1 MGKTKKVQEKVGL
14 KDIVAF
20 ARAGWTP
27 GDVNAILDRMDEIG
41 DINDPEENVDNPEG
55 NAADDDT
62 TEEKNTSTD
71 IDASGEDES
80 DEDEEDDDSDTSDQ
94 KDTSSQ
100 KKGTNRTTLLE
111 SENTRLKNELAKLQA
126 KNRSKDVSGG
136 KNKIPLEK
144 SLIDTFQSLY
154 D

>member
-1 MGKTKKVQEKVGL
+1 MGKSKKVQEKVGL

-41 DINDPEENVDNPEG
+41 DINDSEDNET
-55 NAADDDT
+55 DDDT
-62 TEEKNTSTD
+62 TEEENPSSD
-71 IDASGEDES
+71 IDPEGEDEL
-80 DEDEEDDDSDTSDQ
+80 DEDEEDDDADNDDQ
-94 KDTSSQ
+94 EDTSSQ
-100 KKGTNRTTLLE
+100 KKDSNKSTVLE
-111 SENTRLKNELAKLQA
+111 AENTRLKKELAKLQA
-126 KNRSKDVSGG
+126 KNRSKDVSGD
-136 KNKIPLEK
+136 KKKVPLEK

>member
-1 MGKTKKVQEKVGL
+1 MGKTKKTQEKVGL

-41 DINDPEENVDNPEG
+41 DINDPEDNETD
-55 NAADDDT
+55 NDT
-62 TEEKNTSTD
+62 TEEENPSSD
-71 IDASGEDES
+71 IDPEGEDES
-80 DEDEEDDDSDTSDQ
+80 DEDEEDDDTDNDDQ
-94 KDTSSQ
+94 EDTSSQ
-100 KKGTNRTTLLE
+100 KKDSNKSTVLE
-111 SENTRLKNELAKLQA
+111 AENTRLKKELAKLQA
-126 KNRSKDVSGG
+126 KNRSKDVSGD
-136 KNKIPLEK
+136 KTKVPLEK

>member
-41 DINDPEENVDNPEG
+41 DINDPDDVNDPEG
-55 NAADDDT
+55 DDADDDT
-62 TEEKNTSTD
+62 TEEENTSID
-71 IDASGEDES
+71 IDSEGEDEP
-80 DEDEEDDDSDTSDQ
+80 DEDEEDDDVDTSDQ
-94 KDTSSQ
+94 EVTSS
-100 KKGTNRTTLLE
+100 KKKDANKSALLE
-111 SENTRLKNELAKLQA
+111 SENTRLKKELAKLQA
-126 KNRSKDVSGG
+126 KNRSKDVSGD
-136 KNKIPLEK
+136 KKKVPLEK

>member
-1 MGKTKKVQEKVGL
+1 MGKTKKTQEKVGL

-41 DINDPEENVDNPEG
+41 DINDPEDNNDPEG
-55 NAADDDT
+55 DDADDDT
-62 TEEKNTSTD
+62 TEEKNTSTN

-80 DEDEEDDDSDTSDQ
+80 DEDEEDDDTDTSDQ

-100 KKGTNRTTLLE
+100 KKDANRTTLLE

-126 KNRSKDVSGG
+126 KNRSKDISGEQ
-136 KNKIPLEK
+136 NKVPLEQ

>member
-1 MGKTKKVQEKVGL
+1 MGKTKKTQEKVGL

-27 GDVNAILDRMDEIG
+27 GDVNALLDRMDEIG
-41 DINDPEENVDNPEG
+41 DINDPEDDVNDPEG
-55 NAADDDT
+55 DDTDDDAT
-62 TEEKNTSTD
+62 DEGNTSFD
-71 IDASGEDES
+71 SNASGEGEP
-80 DEDEEDDDSDTSDQ
+80 DEDEEDNDTDDDDQ

-100 KKGTNRTTLLE
+100 KKATNKSTLLE
-111 SENTRLKNELAKLQA
+111 AENTRLKNELAKLQA
-126 KNRSKDVSGG
+126 KNRSKDVSGDQM
-136 KNKIPLEK
+136 KVSLEK

>member
-1 MGKTKKVQEKVGL
+1 MGKSQKQKEKVGL

-41 DINDPEENVDNPEG
+41 DINDPEDNNDPEG
-55 NAADDDT
+55 DDADDDT
-62 TEEKNTSTD
+62 TEEKDTSTN
-71 IDASGEDES
+71 IDASGEGEP
-80 DEDEEDDDSDTSDQ
+80 DEDEEDDDTDNDNQ
-94 KDTSSQ
+94 EDTSS
-100 KKGTNRTTLLE
+100 KKKDINKSTILE
-111 SENTRLKNELAKLQA
+111 SENTRLKKELAKLQA
-126 KNRSKDVSGG
+126 KNRSKDISGEQTHV
-136 KNKIPLEK
+136 PLEQ

>member
-1 MGKTKKVQEKVGL
+1 MGKSKKVQEKVGL

-41 DINDPEENVDNPEG
+41 DINDPEDNNDPEG
-55 NAADDDT
+55 DDTDDDT
-62 TEEKNTSTD
+62 TEEKDTSND
-71 IDASGEDES
+71 IDDSGEGEP
-80 DEDEEDDDSDTSDQ
+80 DEDEEDDDTDNDDQ
-94 KDTSSQ
+94 EVTSSQ
-100 KKGTNRTTLLE
+100 KKNTNKSTLLE
-111 SENTRLKNELAKLQA
+111 AENTRLKKELAKLQA
-126 KNRSKDVSGG
+126 KNRSKDVSGD
-136 KNKIPLEK
+136 KDKVPLEK

>member
-1 MGKTKKVQEKVGL
+1 MGKSKKVQEKVGL

-41 DINDPEENVDNPEG
+41 DINDPDDINDPEG
-55 NAADDDT
+55 DDVDDDT
-62 TEEKNTSTD
+62 TEEKDTSNDTT
-71 IDASGEDES
+71 ASGEGEP
-80 DEDEEDDDSDTSDQ
+80 DEDEEDDDTDDTDQ

-100 KKGTNRTTLLE
+100 KKATNKSTLLE
-111 SENTRLKNELAKLQA
+111 SENTRLKNEIAKLQA
-126 KNRSKDVSGG
+126 KNRSKDISGG
-136 KNKIPLEK
+136 NKVSLEQ
-144 SLIDTFQSLY
+144 SLIDTFQSLF

>member
-1 MGKTKKVQEKVGL
+1 MGKSKKTQEKVGL

-41 DINDPEENVDNPEG
+41 DINDPDDNNDPEG
-55 NAADDDT
+55 NDTDDET
-62 TEEKNTSTD
+62 TDEGNTSTD
-71 IDASGEDES
+71 IDDSGEGES
-80 DEDEEDDDSDTSDQ
+80 DEDEEDDDTDNDDQ
-94 KDTSSQ
+94 EDTSSQ
-100 KKGTNRTTLLE
+100 KKDSNKSTVLE
-111 SENTRLKNELAKLQA
+111 AENTRLKKELAKLQA
-126 KNRSKDVSGG
+126 KNRSKDVSGD
-136 KNKIPLEK
+136 KKKVPLEK

>member
-41 DINDPEENVDNPEG
+41 DINDPEDTNDPEG
-55 NAADDDT
+55 NEADDNT
-62 TEEKNTSTD
+62 NEEENTSTD
-71 IDASGEDES
+71 IDSSGEDES
-80 DEDEEDDDSDTSDQ
+80 DEDEEDDDTDTSDQ
-94 KDTSSQ
+94 KNTSSQ
-100 KKGTNRTTLLE
+100 KKDTNKSTLLE

-126 KNRSKDVSGG
+126 KNRSKDISGD
-136 KNKIPLEK
+136 KNKVPLEQ
-144 SLIDTFQSLY
+144 SLIDTFQSLF

>member
-1 MGKTKKVQEKVGL
+1 MGKSKKVQEKVGL

-41 DINDPEENVDNPEG
+41 DINAPEG
-55 NAADDDT
+55 DDADDDT
-62 TEEKNTSTD
+62 TEEENTSFD
-71 IDASGEDES
+71 SDDSGENES
-80 DEDEEDDDSDTSDQ
+80 DEDEEDDDADTSD
-94 KDTSSQ
+94 KEITSSQ
-100 KKGTNRTTLLE
+100 KKDTNKSTLLE
-111 SENTRLKNELAKLQA
+111 AENTRLKNEIAKLQA
-126 KNRSKDVSGG
+126 KNRSKDISGDT
-136 KNKIPLEK
+136 NKVPLEK

>member
-41 DINDPEENVDNPEG
+41 DINAPEG
-55 NAADDDT
+55 DDADDDT
-62 TEEKNTSTD
+62 TEEENTSTD
-71 IDASGEDES
+71 IDDSGEGEP
-80 DEDEEDDDSDTSDQ
+80 DEDEEDDDMDTSDQ
-94 KDTSSQ
+94 KDTSS
-100 KKGTNRTTLLE
+100 KKKDTNKSTLLE
-111 SENTRLKNELAKLQA
+111 AENTRLKNEIAKLQA
-126 KNRSKDVSGG
+126 KNRSKDVSGD

>member
-27 GDVNAILDRMDEIG
+27 GDVNAIIDRMDEIG
-41 DINDPEENVDNPEG
+41 DINDPEENVDDPESD
-55 NAADDDT
+55 AADDDT

-71 IDASGEDES
+71 IDDSGKDEP
-80 DEDEEDDDSDTSDQ
+80 DEDEEEDDVDTSDQ
-94 KDTSSQ
+94 KDTSNQ
-100 KKGTNRTTLLE
+100 KKGTNKYALLE
-111 SENTRLKNELAKLQA
+111 AENTRLKNELAKLQA
-126 KNRSKDVSGG
+126 KNRSKDVSGD
-136 KNKIPLEK
+136 KNKKPLEK

>member
-1 MGKTKKVQEKVGL
+1 MGKTKKTQEKVGL

-41 DINDPEENVDNPEG
+41 DINDPEDNNDLEG
-55 NAADDDT
+55 DDT
-62 TEEKNTSTD
+62 NDETTDEGNTSTD
-71 IDASGEDES
+71 IDDSGEGES
-80 DEDEEDDDSDTSDQ
+80 DEDEEDDDVDTSDQ
-94 KDTSSQ
+94 EDTSSE
-100 KKGTNRTTLLE
+100 KKDTNKSTLLE
-111 SENTRLKNELAKLQA
+111 AENTRLKNEIAKLQA
-126 KNRSKDVSGG
+126 KNRSKDLSGD
-136 KNKIPLEK
+136 KKKVPLEK

>member
-1 MGKTKKVQEKVGL
+1 MGKTNKVQEKVGL

-41 DINDPEENVDNPEG
+41 DINDPEDNE
-55 NAADDDT
+55 ADDDT
-62 TEEKNTSTD
+62 TEEETTSTD
-71 IDASGEDES
+71 VDDSGEGEP

-94 KDTSSQ
+94 EDTSSQ
-100 KKGTNRTTLLE
+100 KKDTNKSTLLE
-111 SENTRLKNELAKLQA
+111 AENTRLKNEIAKLQA
-126 KNRSKDVSGG
+126 KNRSKDVSGD
-136 KNKIPLEK
+136 KKKVPLEK